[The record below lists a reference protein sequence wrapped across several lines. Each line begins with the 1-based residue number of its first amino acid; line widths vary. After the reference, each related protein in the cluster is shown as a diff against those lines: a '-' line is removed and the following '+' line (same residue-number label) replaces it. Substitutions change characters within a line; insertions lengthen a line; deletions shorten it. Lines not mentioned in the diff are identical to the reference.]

1 MEKLKHI
8 LSEHILT
15 IDIETVRIE
24 KDFKHL
30 STTMQEAWGYKH
42 KQDGVIPSIEELS
55 DLWIRTSS
63 LYPEF
68 SKICAI
74 SLSFMSKGRLKCKS
88 YASKDEEIILT
99 TFSEDVEKFQKAN
112 PNFRLLGHAAL
123 YFDYPFMAKRYIIN
137 QLPIPKILDASNLK
151 PWEQTNL
158 DTNELYKGFGT
169 GPGSSLQA
177 LCAALSIPS
186 PKVDL
191 VGDEVGKAYYAGE
204 IARIGTYCNYDVVAT
219 FNVFRRFKYEPT
231 FSFEEVEYVNEG
243 EVLAAVPLMDLVKAN
258 GYITERQIVKL
269 KTLLFG
275 ASIEE
280 KENARKL
287 VEIAT
292 NQPFN
297 VEL

>member
-1 MEKLKHI
+1 MEKIKHI
-8 LSEHILT
+8 PSENILS
-15 IDIETVRIE
+15 IDIETVRVVE
-24 KDFKHL
+24 NFSDL
-30 STTMQEAWGYKH
+30 SDVMKEAWSYKH
-42 KQDGVIPSIEELS
+42 KQDGIIPSIEELS
-55 DLWIRTSS
+55 DLWTRTSS

-74 SLSFMSKGRLKCKS
+74 SLAFLSKGKLKCKS
-88 YASKDEEIILT
+88 YASSDEGIILE
-99 TFSEDVEKFQKAN
+99 TFATDVKKFKEAN
-112 PNFRLLGHAAL
+112 SNFRLIGHAAL

-137 QLPIPKILDASNLK
+137 QLPIPQLLDASNLK

-158 DTNELYKGFGT
+158 DTNELYKSFGT

-177 LCAALSIPS
+177 LCAVLSIPS

-191 VGDEVGKAYYAGE
+191 VGDEVGKAYYAVE

-219 FNVFRRFKYEPT
+219 FNVFRRFKYEPI
-231 FSFEEVEYVNEG
+231 FKFDEVSYVNEG
-243 EVLAAVPLMDLVKAN
+243 EVLVATPLMDLVKAN
-258 GYITERQIVKL
+258 GYITESQINKL
-269 KTLLFG
+269 KTMLFG
-275 ASIEE
+275 ASQEE
-280 KENARKL
+280 KDNTRKL

>member
-1 MEKLKHI
+1 MEKIKNIPSSCI
-8 LSEHILT
+8 LAV
-15 IDIETVRIE
+15 DIETVRIE
-24 KDFKHL
+24 ENFKDL
-30 STTMQEAWGYKH
+30 SPIMKEAWGYKH
-42 KQDGVIPSIEELS
+42 KQDGIIPSEEELS
-55 DLWIRTSS
+55 DLWTRTSS

-74 SLSFMSKGRLKCKS
+74 SLSFLSKDRLKCKS
-88 YASKDEEIILT
+88 YASTDEEIILT
-99 TFSEDVEKFQKAN
+99 TFAEDLEKFQKAN

-137 QLPIPKILDASNLK
+137 QLPIPKILDSSNLK

-177 LCAALSIPS
+177 LCAVLSIQS

-219 FNVFRRFKYEPT
+219 FNVFRRFKYEPI
-231 FSFEEVEYVNEG
+231 FDFEDVEYVNKG
-243 EVLAAVPLMDLVKAN
+243 EVLTAVPLMDLVKAN
-258 GYITERQIVKL
+258 GYITENQISKL
-269 KTLLFG
+269 RRILFG
-275 ASIEE
+275 ASDKE